1 MLGNFV
7 HGAQIPRQQTL
18 GNYCGIYAVY
28 GAVSTVL
35 REDGQ
40 SVTLPILMVSGV
52 LHLRNPP
59 DHFVSIVNY
68 QFIPVVAAETLS
80 LLLPIMHI
88 ACGVGM
94 LIGELARAASIVACF
109 VFGTYL
115 VSQIAAFAYG
125 MQINCGCF
133 GTSHLDPI
141 GWMTIARTSILLGV
155 AIIIVYALNFRR
167 PLDSSPQSS
176 GRHFREGVTII
187 ELVVVIG
194 IIGILAS
201 LTLPAVS
208 AARERARMVQCVNN
222 LRQCGQAAMLHE
234 SAVRFYPSNG
244 WGYLW
249 VGLHDRG
256 FGAKQPGGW
265 LFSILPFI
273 EQTRLY
279 EMSPT
284 ESRRHSREQFQSY
297 VRMSVDTFLCPSRP
311 VPVINPVREP
321 LDYHFGGTV
330 VDLARVDF
338 AVNAGDI
345 SWETYSGPA
354 SLTDIHYVWPS
365 TSMASGMSFVRSE
378 VKQSNVLDGA
388 SQVIYCGEKWA
399 PRGEQYLGNGFNQPL
414 TAGENRDLH
423 RFTVGP
429 PVGDGDSQLGSIS
442 HFGSSHANGC
452 NFVFVDGAT
461 HVISY
466 SIHPAVFS
474 KLGNKGDGQS
484 LDLGGIV
491 E

>member
-1 MLGNFV
+1 
-7 HGAQIPRQQTL
+7 
-18 GNYCGIYAVY
+18 
-28 GAVSTVL
+28 
-35 REDGQ
+35 
-40 SVTLPILMVSGV
+40 
-52 LHLRNPP
+52 
-59 DHFVSIVNY
+59 
-68 QFIPVVAAETLS
+68 
-80 LLLPIMHI
+80 
-88 ACGVGM
+88 
-94 LIGELARAASIVACF
+94 
-109 VFGTYL
+109 
-115 VSQIAAFAYG
+115 
-125 MQINCGCF
+125 
-133 GTSHLDPI
+133 
-141 GWMTIARTSILLGV
+141 
-155 AIIIVYALNFRR
+155 
-167 PLDSSPQSS
+167 
-176 GRHFREGVTII
+176 
-187 ELVVVIG
+187 
-194 IIGILAS
+194 
-201 LTLPAVS
+201 
-208 AARERARMVQCVNN
+208 
-222 LRQCGQAAMLHE
+222 
-234 SAVRFYPSNG
+234 
-244 WGYLW
+244 
-249 VGLHDRG
+249 
-256 FGAKQPGGW
+256 
-265 LFSILPFI
+265 
-273 EQTRLY
+273 
-279 EMSPT
+279 
-284 ESRRHSREQFQSY
+284 
-297 VRMSVDTFLCPSRP
+297 
-311 VPVINPVREP
+311 VINPVREP